1 MYSKMLGERGTVREG
16 LSTHATALEER
27 GGEFDFFQSFYSLN
41 FPTKNLALLPVG
53 SLSWIRK
60 RLK

>member
-27 GGEFDFFQSFYSLN
+27 GGEFDFFKVFTL
-41 FPTKNLALLPVG
+41 
-53 SLSWIRK
+53 
-60 RLK
+60 